1 MTEVENVEAGLN
13 DIQDVISDIISPDG
27 GMSNEEVLEMLE
39 QAGEWIAGLI
49 KVMEK
54 GVAAHAQAE

>member
-1 MTEVENVEAGLN
+1 MIEVENVEAGLN

-27 GMSNEEVLEMLE
+27 GMSSEEVLEMLE

-49 KVMEK
+49 E
-54 GVAAHAQAE
+54 GIEGDVATHAQAE